1 MYRVSTS
8 ESFGER
14 EMLWEHELQTSVS
27 TAFRVLPNFHEYFY
41 NSIETRTTCFL
52 FLLENT
58 ATKKRKTTSKFPLLA
73 KSVCEQ
79 LALVLCFCVMETGF
93 STNQRAYFLR
103 TVF

>member
-1 MYRVSTS
+1 MYCVSTS

-58 ATKKRKTTSKFPLLA
+58 ATKKQKNNFQIPFAREIS
-73 KSVCEQ
+73 
-79 LALVLCFCVMETGF
+79 M
-93 STNQRAYFLR
+93 
-103 TVF
+103 